1 MISEQHVDD
10 IQCGERE
17 SSHVKECEMKIRPF
31 ESIYSEVEERI
42 LGPWQRIRQRLL
54 APIAIILSRLGISA
68 DMLSFASVL
77 FGVGFF
83 ILAPSQFV
91 IAFWLLVAS
100 VICDGL
106 DGVEARLKGT
116 NTARGSFTDLF
127 CDELVVAF
135 SVAGMAW
142 KGLIHPVLAIIFVY
156 IYTALVTFLML
167 HRLLGVSSWGIVRPS
182 RMLLYAAIALYFF
195 FHIDVL
201 NYLLLA
207 YLLAFPLLAISFW
220 RLRKAL

>member
-1 MISEQHVDD
+1 
-10 IQCGERE
+10 
-17 SSHVKECEMKIRPF
+17 MKIGPF
-31 ESIYSEVEERI
+31 ESIYSEVEELF

-54 APIAIILSRLGISA
+54 SPIARVLSHLGITA

-77 FGVGFF
+77 FGLGFF
-83 ILAPSQFV
+83 LMARTQFV
-91 IAFWLLVAS
+91 IAFWLLAAS

-106 DGVEARLKGT
+106 DGVEARLKGAT
-116 NTARGSFTDLF
+116 TARGSFTDVF
-127 CDELVVAF
+127 CDQLVVAF

-142 KGLIHPVLAIIFVY
+142 RGLIDPVLAIIFVY
-156 IYTALVTFLML
+156 IYTALVTFLVL

-201 NYLLLA
+201 NYLLLV
-207 YLLAFPLLAISFW
+207 YLLAFPLVGISFW